1 MSSSSRKSSI
11 QRPASA
17 LAKPASVL
25 GYEVSSSRP
34 PVSMPTPPHS
44 SRSSKSASNRSERR
58 RSLPAQASSSA
69 ASVSSNDAYTLA
81 KLPDELA
88 HLDINGSLNGSL
100 YERRRS
106 SGIMSPTM
114 TMSSARSAYSDR
126 GGYERNDRHDR
137 SDRNDRNE
145 RPERRERE
153 RSIASSTEE
162 TLSIH
167 RLRSNSG
174 LSLHTNIAALRR
186 YTDYNADGSTRLP
199 PTDERF
205 DSDGRYNE
213 EYFDGSN
220 SRTPGAVAGT
230 PTTPKLLSWETVSA
244 VLDDPVARQ
253 RLMEYTRSVG
263 GTENLDFLE
272 KVEQYNKALHSV
284 TALMANIS
292 TTFTCMTAT
301 EPLNLPPQLN
311 KSLNA
316 DVKHVSS
323 SILPGLEMLFGD
335 VNAHIKERV
344 VRNIYPDFVKRQLM
358 FRMKKSLG
366 AASAGAASTP
376 FRFEGLGQAFC
387 LTDPYRPDN
396 PVVYASDS
404 FAQVL
409 GYNRSEDIPR
419 TGRFFRGPEL
429 SNEDSFCED
438 LVLTRN
444 HRDNRPFWSLV
455 SGCPLKTASGRVRFV
470 LSGLVDVT
478 DAVKTQGDIVNALS
492 ATPPAAALPSP
503 SNGLNI
509 AVTREADHRPSSI
522 MASQDANGRRLAKPE
537 KPEKSE
543 KEKDRSSSSKSFF
556 NPFSRKK
563 RTADTSAPPPSRG
576 ESMAS
581 FNLGNEVLS
590 RPTQPP
596 TTTTPQINLPPPMTP
611 TLDDKTS
618 MYSRFM
624 VLQFVPGSSHG
635 GQDYSSPMSPPAS
648 RRGSRYGSAAGV
660 TSPPPPSSSVSRLK
674 IAFSS
679 LPMLDL
685 LGLGPAAQEAV
696 MYHDVF
702 AVLSELAGSPSITP
716 VFRANV
722 RQRIVTSESA
732 SLELCIPASGVIAPG
747 TVSAGL
753 GAGLA
758 SPAMNGSNGGG
769 GSDEGAS
776 TASRRSSLLLSG
788 GRSKRDSMDEE
799 VMSSWDMA
807 SNSRMGD
814 GRWPPSSRRKRSG
827 TYERP
832 GTGDRRGGA
841 ISGGGRLQRLMSHW
855 TPLKDVDGTVAWVIL
870 VMSPVVE

>member
-1 MSSSSRKSSI
+1 MSTSSRKSSI

-17 LAKPASVL
+17 MAKSH
-25 GYEVSSSRP
+25 GTSSYEYSRP
-34 PVSMPTPPHS
+34 PMPTQQS
-44 SRSSKSASNRSERR
+44 SRSTKISNKSERR
-58 RSLPAQASSSA
+58 RSLPIQSST
-69 ASVSSNDAYTLA
+69 DAHELA

-88 HLDINGSLNGSL
+88 HLSLSGTL
-100 YERRRS
+100 YERRKTN
-106 SGIMSPTM
+106 GVMSPTM
-114 TMSSARSAYSDR
+114 TISSARSTHSDH
-126 GGYERNDRHDR
+126 GGYERSRD
-137 SDRNDRNE
+137 
-145 RPERRERE
+145 
-153 RSIASSTEE
+153 RSIASAEE
-162 TLSIH
+162 MLSLH

-174 LSLHTNIAALRR
+174 LSLHTNSAALRR

-205 DSDGRYNE
+205 DSDGRYGE
-213 EYFDGSN
+213 ELNDGHNVS
-220 SRTPGAVAGT
+220 PGIAGT
-230 PTTPKLLSWETVSA
+230 PTTPKLLSWEMVSA
-244 VLDDPVARQ
+244 LLDDPVARQ
-253 RLMEYTRSVG
+253 RLMDYTRSYG
-263 GTENLDFLE
+263 GSENLDFLE

-301 EPLNLPPQLN
+301 EPLNLPPQLSR
-311 KSLNA
+311 SLNA

-335 VNAHIKERV
+335 VNTHIKERV
-344 VRNIYPDFVKRQLM
+344 LRNIYPNFAKRQLA
-358 FRMKKSLG
+358 FRMKASLG
-366 AASAGAASTP
+366 AASAGAANTP

-396 PVVYASDS
+396 PVVYASDA

-429 SNEDSFCED
+429 NNEDSFVED

-478 DAVKTQGDIVNALS
+478 DAVKTQADIVKAMS
-492 ATPPAAALPSP
+492 AETPAAAMPSP
-503 SNGLNI
+503 SIGLGNMQMNRETERPGSS
-509 AVTREADHRPSSI
+509 VTSSYEPSIRSRI
-522 MASQDANGRRLAKPE
+522 SKME
-537 KPEKSE
+537 KT
-543 KEKDRSSSSKSFF
+543 SSSASKSFF
-556 NPFSRKK
+556 NPFSRKR
-563 RTADTSAPPPSRG
+563 RTDNNVTPPSRD
-576 ESMAS
+576 ESVTG
-581 FNLGNEVLS
+581 FNFMTDMPPRSVQTALS
-590 RPTQPP
+590 PSLSM
-596 TTTTPQINLPPPMTP
+596 PQSVSPS
-611 TLDDKTS
+611 LDDKMS
-618 MYSRFM
+618 IYSRFM
-624 VLQFVPGSSHG
+624 VLQFVPGSSHA
-635 GQDYSSPMSPPAS
+635 QDSSASSTQPIS
-648 RRGSRYGSAAGV
+648 RRNSRYGSYAAP
-660 TSPPPPSSSVSRLK
+660 SPPASSVSRLK

-732 SLELCIPASGVIAPG
+732 SLELCIPASGMPAPG
-747 TVSAGL
+747 AFSAGL

-758 SPAMNGSNGGG
+758 SPTTTYQT
-769 GSDEGAS
+769 GSDESGGSS
-776 TASRRSSLLLSG
+776 TSRRSSLLLSG
-788 GRSKRDSMDEE
+788 RSKQDSVDEDAG
-799 VMSSWDMA
+799 VSWDGSKVPDSRWLGS
-807 SNSRMGD
+807 SN
-814 GRWPPSSRRKRSG
+814 GRRRRSSTYDRPPTSER
-827 TYERP
+827 RP
-832 GTGDRRGGA
+832 GREPARM
-841 ISGGGRLQRLMSHW
+841 QRLMSHW

-870 VMSPVVE
+870 VMSPVVEQ

>member
-1 MSSSSRKSSI
+1 MSSSPRKLSI

-17 LAKPASVL
+17 LAKPSSVL
-25 GYEVSSSRP
+25 DYQNARQ
-34 PVSMPTPPHS
+34 PVALPTPPPS
-44 SRSSKSASNRSERR
+44 ARSTKSASNRSERR
-58 RSLPAQASSSA
+58 RSLPAQAPSSSGSA
-69 ASVSSNDAYTLA
+69 VSTPIDAYAYALA
-81 KLPDELA
+81 KQPDELV
-88 HLDINGSLNGSL
+88 HLDISGTL

-106 SGIMSPTM
+106 SGPMSPTM
-114 TMSSARSAYSDR
+114 SMSSVQSATSER
-126 GGYERNDRHDR
+126 GYERNSRGDRGRDR
-137 SDRNDRNE
+137 DGEQART
-145 RPERRERE
+145 
-153 RSIASSTEE
+153 RSIASSAEE

-174 LSLHTNIAALRR
+174 LALHTNSAALRR

-205 DSDGRYNE
+205 DSDGRFGE
-213 EYFDGSN
+213 ETGDGGN
-220 SRTPGAVAGT
+220 RAPGAVAGT
-230 PTTPKLLSWETVSA
+230 PTTPKLLSWETVRA

-263 GTENLDFLE
+263 GAENLDFLE
-272 KVEQYNKALHSV
+272 MVEQYNKALHSV

-292 TTFTCMTAT
+292 TTYTCMTAT
-301 EPLNLPPQLN
+301 EPLNLPQPLS

-316 DVKHVSS
+316 DVKHVSK

-335 VNAHIKERV
+335 VNAHIQERV
-344 VRNIYPDFVKRQLM
+344 VRNMYPDFVKRQLM
-358 FRMKKSLG
+358 FRMKNSLG
-366 AASAGAASTP
+366 ASSAGAASTP

-404 FAQVL
+404 FAKVL

-419 TGRFFRGPEL
+419 TGRFFRGPEV
-429 SNEDSFCED
+429 SNEDAFCED

-478 DAVKTQGDIVNALS
+478 DAVKTRGDIVSALS
-492 ATPPAAALPSP
+492 AAAPAALQPAPSH
-503 SNGLNI
+503 GLTMP
-509 AVTREADHRPSSI
+509 VHRDVNRPMGTI
-522 MASQDANGRRLAKPE
+522 TASHVASGRPPLSKQDKTE
-537 KPEKSE
+537 KP
-543 KEKDRSSSSKSFF
+543 SSKSFF

-563 RTADTSAPPPSRG
+563 RTDTSAAPSARG
-576 ESMAS
+576 ESAAR
-581 FNLGNEVLS
+581 FNLGSDVVS
-590 RPTQPP
+590 RSTPP
-596 TTTTPQINLPPPMTP
+596 VQSPMTTAAAPQINLSPPATP
-611 TLDDKTS
+611 SLDDTTS
-618 MYSRFM
+618 MYARFM

-635 GQDYSSPMSPPAS
+635 PDYSNPMPPPLPSSS
-648 RRGSRYGSAAGV
+648 RRNSRYGSSAGV
-660 TSPPPPSSSVSRLK
+660 TSALHPSASASVSRLK
-674 IAFSS
+674 VAFSS

-722 RQRIVTSESA
+722 RQRVVTSESA
-732 SLELCIPASGVIAPG
+732 SLELSIPASGVMAPG
-747 TVSAGL
+747 AVSAGL

-758 SPAMNGSNGGG
+758 SPANASGGG
-769 GSDEGAS
+769 GDESGAS

-788 GRSKRDSMDEE
+788 GRSKRDSMDDEG
-799 VMSSWDMA
+799 MSSWDG
-807 SNSRMGD
+807 SRVSD

-832 GTGDRRGGA
+832 GTGSGERRGGGVSA
-841 ISGGGRLQRLMSHW
+841 PPRLQRLMSHW

-870 VMSPVVE
+870 VMSPVVQ

>member
-1 MSSSSRKSSI
+1 M
-11 QRPASA
+11 
-17 LAKPASVL
+17 L
-25 GYEVSSSRP
+25 
-34 PVSMPTPPHS
+34 
-44 SRSSKSASNRSERR
+44 
-58 RSLPAQASSSA
+58 
-69 ASVSSNDAYTLA
+69 
-81 KLPDELA
+81 
-88 HLDINGSLNGSL
+88 
-100 YERRRS
+100 
-106 SGIMSPTM
+106 
-114 TMSSARSAYSDR
+114 
-126 GGYERNDRHDR
+126 
-137 SDRNDRNE
+137 
-145 RPERRERE
+145 
-153 RSIASSTEE
+153 
-162 TLSIH
+162 
-167 RLRSNSG
+167 
-174 LSLHTNIAALRR
+174 
-186 YTDYNADGSTRLP
+186 
-199 PTDERF
+199 
-205 DSDGRYNE
+205 
-213 EYFDGSN
+213 
-220 SRTPGAVAGT
+220 
-230 PTTPKLLSWETVSA
+230 TT
-244 VLDDPVARQ
+244 Q
-253 RLMEYTRSVG
+253 
-263 GTENLDFLE
+263 
-272 KVEQYNKALHSV
+272 VEQYSKALHSV

-301 EPLNLPPQLN
+301 EPLNLPPQLS

-366 AASAGAASTP
+366 AALAGEASTP

-478 DAVKTQGDIVNALS
+478 DAVKTQGDIVSALS
-492 ATPPAAALPSP
+492 ATPPSAVQPSP

-509 AVTREADHRPSSI
+509 PINREADLRPSSI
-522 MASQDANGRRLAKPE
+522 VTSQDTSGRRLAKPE
-537 KPEKSE
+537 KE
-543 KEKDRSSSSKSFF
+543 KEKSASSSKSFF

-581 FNLGNEVLS
+581 FNLGSEVLP
-590 RPTQPP
+590 RPTLSR
-596 TTTTPQINLPPPMTP
+596 TTTATTNTPQINLPPPMTP
-611 TLDDKTS
+611 SLDDKTS
-618 MYSRFM
+618 MYSCFM

-635 GQDYSSPMSPPAS
+635 GQDYTSPMSPP
-648 RRGSRYGSAAGV
+648 
-660 TSPPPPSSSVSRLK
+660 PPPSASVSRLK

-747 TVSAGL
+747 AVSAGL

-758 SPAMNGSNGGG
+758 SPAMNMNGGGSGGG

-776 TASRRSSLLLSG
+776 TTSRRPSLLLSG
-788 GRSKRDSMDEE
+788 GRSKRDSTDEE
-799 VMSSWDMA
+799 GMMSWDTA
-807 SNSRMGD
+807 SNSRASD
-814 GRWPPSSRRKRSG
+814 SRWPPSSRRKRSG

-832 GTGDRRGGA
+832 GTGDRRGGV
-841 ISGGGRLQRLMSHW
+841 ISGGGRVQRLMSHW

>member
-1 MSSSSRKSSI
+1 
-11 QRPASA
+11 
-17 LAKPASVL
+17 
-25 GYEVSSSRP
+25 
-34 PVSMPTPPHS
+34 
-44 SRSSKSASNRSERR
+44 
-58 RSLPAQASSSA
+58 
-69 ASVSSNDAYTLA
+69 
-81 KLPDELA
+81 
-88 HLDINGSLNGSL
+88 
-100 YERRRS
+100 
-106 SGIMSPTM
+106 
-114 TMSSARSAYSDR
+114 
-126 GGYERNDRHDR
+126 
-137 SDRNDRNE
+137 
-145 RPERRERE
+145 
-153 RSIASSTEE
+153 
-162 TLSIH
+162 
-167 RLRSNSG
+167 
-174 LSLHTNIAALRR
+174 
-186 YTDYNADGSTRLP
+186 
-199 PTDERF
+199 
-205 DSDGRYNE
+205 
-213 EYFDGSN
+213 
-220 SRTPGAVAGT
+220 
-230 PTTPKLLSWETVSA
+230 
-244 VLDDPVARQ
+244 
-253 RLMEYTRSVG
+253 
-263 GTENLDFLE
+263 
-272 KVEQYNKALHSV
+272 
-284 TALMANIS
+284 MANIS

-301 EPLNLPPQLN
+301 EPLNLPQQLS

-404 FAQVL
+404 FAHVL
-409 GYNRSEDIPR
+409 GYGRSEDIPR

-429 SNEDSFCED
+429 SNEDSFSED
-438 LVLTRN
+438 LMLTRN

-478 DAVKTQGDIVNALS
+478 DAVKTQGDIVHALS
-492 ATPPAAALPSP
+492 ATAPAAAMPP
-503 SNGLNI
+503 PGGGLNI
-509 AVTREADHRPSSI
+509 PTSREVERPMSSI
-522 MASQDANGRRLAKPE
+522 HSAYDSSGRPRLSKQE
-537 KPEKSE
+537 K
-543 KEKDRSSSSKSFF
+543 SSSKSSFF

-563 RTADTSAPPPSRG
+563 RTDNAVAPPSRG

-581 FNLGNEVLS
+581 FNLGSEVLPRS
-590 RPTQPP
+590 AQPVP
-596 TTTTPQINLPPPMTP
+596 APQINFSPPLTP
-611 TLDDKTS
+611 SLDDKTS

-635 GQDYSSPMSPPAS
+635 QDYGGGPMSPPAS
-648 RRGSRYGSAAGV
+648 RRGSRYGSNAAV
-660 TSPPPPSSSVSRLK
+660 MSPPPPLSSVSRLK

-722 RQRIVTSESA
+722 RQRVVTSESA

-747 TVSAGL
+747 AVSAGL

-758 SPAMNGSNGGG
+758 SPAYGVPSGGG
-769 GSDEGAS
+769 DESGAS

-788 GRSKRDSMDEE
+788 GRSKRDSLDEE
-799 VMSSWDMA
+799 GMSTTWDKVPD
-807 SNSRMGD
+807 S
-814 GRWPPSSRRKRSG
+814 RWPPSSGRRKRSG

-832 GTGDRRGGA
+832 GTGERRGSA
-841 ISGGGRLQRLMSHW
+841 VAGRLQRLMSHW

>member
-1 MSSSSRKSSI
+1 MSTSSRKSSI

-17 LAKPASVL
+17 MAKSNGASS
-25 GYEVSSSRP
+25 GYDYGRP
-34 PVSMPTPPHS
+34 PMPTTHQS
-44 SRSSKSASNRSERR
+44 SRSTKAANKSERR
-58 RSLPAQASSSA
+58 RSLPASSSQPM
-69 ASVSSNDAYTLA
+69 STDAHELA
-81 KLPDELA
+81 RLPDELA
-88 HLDINGSLNGSL
+88 HLALNATL
-100 YERRRS
+100 YERRRTN
-106 SGIMSPTM
+106 GVMSPSM
-114 TMSSARSAYSDR
+114 TISSARSTHSDR
-126 GGYERNDRHDR
+126 GGH
-137 SDRNDRNE
+137 
-145 RPERRERE
+145 E
-153 RSIASSTEE
+153 RSRGRDRDNSITSAEE
-162 TLSIH
+162 TLSLH

-174 LSLHTNIAALRR
+174 LSLHTNSAALRR

-205 DSDGRYNE
+205 DSDGRYGE
-213 EYFDGSN
+213 ELNDGRNGS
-220 SRTPGAVAGT
+220 PGVSGT
-230 PTTPKLLSWETVSA
+230 PTTPKLLSWEMVSA
-244 VLDDPVARQ
+244 ILDDPMARQ
-253 RLMEYTRSVG
+253 RLMEYTRSYG
-263 GTENLDFLE
+263 GAENLDFLE

-301 EPLNLPPQLN
+301 EPLNLPPQLSR
-311 KSLNA
+311 SLNA

-335 VNAHIKERV
+335 VNTHIKERV
-344 VRNIYPDFVKRQLM
+344 LRNIYPSFAKRQLA
-358 FRMKKSLG
+358 FRMKTSLG
-366 AASAGAASTP
+366 AASAGAAHTP

-396 PVVYASDS
+396 PVVYASDA
-404 FAQVL
+404 FAHVL

-429 SNEDSFCED
+429 SNGDSFVED

-478 DAVKTQGDIVNALS
+478 DAVKSQGDIVRAMS
-492 ATPPAAALPSP
+492 AETPTAATPSPSMGFSSLNTMNREIEPPAAYAPS
-503 SNGLNI
+503 
-509 AVTREADHRPSSI
+509 TRSKVS
-522 MASQDANGRRLAKPE
+522 
-537 KPEKSE
+537 KSD
-543 KEKDRSSSSKSFF
+543 KTSSKSFF
-556 NPFSRKK
+556 NPFSRKR
-563 RTADTSAPPPSRG
+563 RTDNNVAAPPSRD
-576 ESMAS
+576 ESATG
-581 FNLGNEVLS
+581 FNFMTDMPPRSVQAALS
-590 RPTQPP
+590 
-596 TTTTPQINLPPPMTP
+596 PQMSVSPSVVPS
-611 TLDDKTS
+611 LDDKTS
-618 MYSRFM
+618 IYSRFM

-635 GQDYSSPMSPPAS
+635 QDYSGTSTPPIS
-648 RRGSRYGSAAGV
+648 RRNSRYGSYA
-660 TSPPPPSSSVSRLK
+660 SPTPPASSVSRLK

-732 SLELCIPASGVIAPG
+732 SLELSIPASGIPAPG
-747 TVSAGL
+747 AFSAGL

-758 SPAMNGSNGGG
+758 SPTNYQT
-769 GSDEGAS
+769 GSDESGAS

-788 GRSKRDSMDEE
+788 RSKRDSADEE
-799 VMSSWDMA
+799 NIGASWDYTKA
-807 SNSRMGD
+807 PES
-814 GRWPPSSRRKRSG
+814 RWPGSTSGRRRRSS
-827 TYERP
+827 TYDRP
-832 GTGDRRGGA
+832 PTSERRGGSA
-841 ISGGGRLQRLMSHW
+841 RMQRLMSHW

-870 VMSPVVE
+870 VMSPVVEQ